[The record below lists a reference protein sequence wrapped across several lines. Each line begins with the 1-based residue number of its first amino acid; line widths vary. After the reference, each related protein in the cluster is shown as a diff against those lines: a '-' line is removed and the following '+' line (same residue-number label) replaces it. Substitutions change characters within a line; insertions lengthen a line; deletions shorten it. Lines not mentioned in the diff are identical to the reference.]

1 MFFAVCFAEVQ
12 NRATDRRGSVVGT
25 DICRNDVRASV
36 DRYTVNIAN
45 QKHAIEA
52 IVAAASR
59 AESFEVF
66 TLNLDHL
73 VKLRSN
79 PAFREAYA
87 GARFVTAD
95 GRPVAAIAAREDKRI
110 ELCTGSD
117 MFVPLVQEAAK
128 NDLPIYLFGTRTDV
142 LQAAE
147 RSLSEL
153 TNGRIK
159 VVGSS
164 APPMGFDPQGAAAD
178 EALETI
184 RASGARLCFV
194 ALGAPKQELF
204 AARATELGVPAGFVC
219 IGASIDFIAGQ
230 QVRAPVIVRQAGFEW
245 VWRLG
250 SDPWRLANRYTKC
263 AIMRAELAFPEHLSG
278 RLLPYR
284 EAQHN
289 FQKT

>member
-1 MFFAVCFAEVQ
+1 MVFALCLLDVQ
-12 NRATDRRGSVVGT
+12 NRATDRRGSVVST
-25 DICRNDVRASV
+25 NICENDVRASV

-45 QKHAIEA
+45 QKHAIES
-52 IVAAASR
+52 IIDAASR

-73 VKLRSN
+73 VKLRSD
-79 PAFREAYA
+79 PAFREAY
-87 GARFVTAD
+87 GRARFVTAD

-128 NDLPIYLFGTRTDV
+128 NDLPIYLFGTRKDV
-142 LQAAE
+142 LLTAE
-147 RSLSEL
+147 RRLMEL
-153 TNGRIK
+153 TNGRLK

-164 APPMGFDPQGAAAD
+164 APPMGFDPQGGAAD
-178 EALETI
+178 EALEAI

-245 VWRLG
+245 AWRLG
-250 SDPWRLANRYTKC
+250 SNPWRMANRYTKC

-278 RLLPYR
+278 KLLPYR
-284 EAQHN
+284 EAEHN
-289 FQKT
+289 LHKS